1 MTNADAPSAPSPA
14 PDPADLPA
22 LLLQQAP
29 DAVVFADTQ
38 GRVQSW
44 NPAAEAL
51 FGYTA
56 DEAMGQSL
64 DIIVPERF
72 RDAHWTGF
80 DRALAAGDTKYRGQS
95 LPTRAQRKDGEQI
108 YVELSFAIVHDT
120 GGEVVG
126 ASAHARNINERFI
139 EERDRRRRLAAVEH
153 RLSELGETLPE

>member
-1 MTNADAPSAPSPA
+1 MTNADAPATPSE
-14 PDPADLPA
+14 LST

-29 DAVVFADTQ
+29 DAVIFA
-38 GRVQSW
+38 GRDGLVQSW

-56 DEAMGQSL
+56 EEAIGQSL

-72 RDAHWTGF
+72 RDAHWTGY

-108 YVELSFAIVHDT
+108 YVELSFAIIHDA
-120 GGEVVG
+120 GGEVIG
-126 ASAHARNINERFI
+126 ASAHARNIHERYI
-139 EERDRRRRLAAVEH
+139 EERDRRKRLAAAEH
-153 RLSELGETLPE
+153 RLSELGESVPE